1 MRGRHS
7 SPGREGFA
15 GSGDSSIS
23 LFDAGLVELG
33 YEFLSRG
40 VQHGQ
45 GHRAIETRRRLKARG
60 SPADQGGMSSGTGY
74 DPKIIERFADQLL
87 RKADTVRVGCAVG
100 GGIFG
105 VFVGAVPLTP
115 LKSVWG
121 LPAGFGVAT
130 IIVGAL
136 VGILI
141 GYVIGEGRAFRF
153 RVQAQSAIFQLEI
166 ERRVS
171 SAVAEAVATAV
182 AQTPPAAEAP
192 VIAPSP
198 MAAPSPPAVSPVSEP
213 PPRPAESL
221 LRPPGPSLPPVSP
234 SPDEPPLI
242 PAASG

>member
-1 MRGRHS
+1 
-7 SPGREGFA
+7 
-15 GSGDSSIS
+15 
-23 LFDAGLVELG
+23 
-33 YEFLSRG
+33 
-40 VQHGQ
+40 
-45 GHRAIETRRRLKARG
+45 
-60 SPADQGGMSSGTGY
+60 MSSAAGY

-141 GYVIGEGRAFRF
+141 GWVIGEGRAFRY

-166 ERRVS
+166 ERRVT
-171 SAVAEAVATAV
+171 SAVAEAVATAT
-182 AQTPPAAEAP
+182 AQATSRVIEETQKPPSLPPLSPAPPVSDEPAEEPPEPPSLPPLSPVVESPRPTEPMLRPPGAP
-192 VIAPSP
+192 LPPLSPSP
-198 MAAPSPPAVSPVSEP
+198 EEPPLSPPAV
-213 PPRPAESL
+213 AESHQ
-221 LRPPGPSLPPVSP
+221 
-234 SPDEPPLI
+234 
-242 PAASG
+242 

>member
-1 MRGRHS
+1 
-7 SPGREGFA
+7 
-15 GSGDSSIS
+15 
-23 LFDAGLVELG
+23 
-33 YEFLSRG
+33 
-40 VQHGQ
+40 
-45 GHRAIETRRRLKARG
+45 
-60 SPADQGGMSSGTGY
+60 MSSAAGY

-141 GYVIGEGRAFRF
+141 GWVIGEGRAFRY

-166 ERRVS
+166 ERRVT
-171 SAVAEAVATAV
+171 SAVAEAVATAT
-182 AQTPPAAEAP
+182 ARATSP
-192 VIAPSP
+192 VIEEPQKPPSLPPLSPAPPVSDEP
-198 MAAPSPPAVSPVSEP
+198 AEEPPEPPSLPPLSPVVES
-213 PPRPAESL
+213 PRPTEPM
-221 LRPPGPSLPPVSP
+221 LRPPGAPLPPLSP
-234 SPDEPPLI
+234 SPEEPPLS
-242 PAASG
+242 PAVGD

>member
-1 MRGRHS
+1 
-7 SPGREGFA
+7 
-15 GSGDSSIS
+15 
-23 LFDAGLVELG
+23 
-33 YEFLSRG
+33 
-40 VQHGQ
+40 
-45 GHRAIETRRRLKARG
+45 
-60 SPADQGGMSSGTGY
+60 MSSAAGY

-141 GYVIGEGRAFRF
+141 GWVIGEGRAFRY

-166 ERRVS
+166 ERRVT
-171 SAVAEAVATAV
+171 SAVAEAVATAT
-182 AQTPPAAEAP
+182 AQATSRVIEEPQKPPSLPPLSPAPPVSDEPAEEPPEPPSLPPLSPVVESPRPTEPMLRPPGAP
-192 VIAPSP
+192 LPPLSPSP
-198 MAAPSPPAVSPVSEP
+198 EEPPLSPPAV
-213 PPRPAESL
+213 AESHQ
-221 LRPPGPSLPPVSP
+221 
-234 SPDEPPLI
+234 
-242 PAASG
+242 

>member
-1 MRGRHS
+1 
-7 SPGREGFA
+7 
-15 GSGDSSIS
+15 
-23 LFDAGLVELG
+23 
-33 YEFLSRG
+33 
-40 VQHGQ
+40 
-45 GHRAIETRRRLKARG
+45 
-60 SPADQGGMSSGTGY
+60 MSSAAGY

-141 GYVIGEGRAFRF
+141 GWVIGEGRAFRY

-166 ERRVS
+166 ERRVT
-171 SAVAEAVATAV
+171 SAVAEAVATAT
-182 AQTPPAAEAP
+182 AQATSP
-192 VIAPSP
+192 VIEEPQKPPSLPPLSPAPPVSDEPAEEPPEPPSLPPLSPVVESPRPTEPMLRPPGAPLPPLSPSP
-198 MAAPSPPAVSPVSEP
+198 EEPPLSPPAV
-213 PPRPAESL
+213 AESHQ
-221 LRPPGPSLPPVSP
+221 
-234 SPDEPPLI
+234 
-242 PAASG
+242 

>member
-1 MRGRHS
+1 
-7 SPGREGFA
+7 
-15 GSGDSSIS
+15 
-23 LFDAGLVELG
+23 
-33 YEFLSRG
+33 
-40 VQHGQ
+40 
-45 GHRAIETRRRLKARG
+45 
-60 SPADQGGMSSGTGY
+60 MSSAAGY

-141 GYVIGEGRAFRF
+141 GWVIGEGRAFRY

-166 ERRVS
+166 ERRVT
-171 SAVAEAVATAV
+171 SAVAEAVATAT
-182 AQTPPAAEAP
+182 AQATSP
-192 VIAPSP
+192 VIEEPQKPPSLPPLSPAPPVSDEP
-198 MAAPSPPAVSPVSEP
+198 AEEPPEPPSLPPLSPVVES
-213 PPRPAESL
+213 PRPTEPM
-221 LRPPGPSLPPVSP
+221 LRPPGAPLPPLSP
-234 SPDEPPLI
+234 SPEEPPLS
-242 PAASG
+242 PAVGD